1 MARKVF
7 ISFLGTNN
15 YVECSYSND
24 ENYPVRFIQES
35 LIRETCTDWTANDH
49 IYIFCT
55 PDAERLNWVDNGQ
68 PKPLEEIDK
77 IGLESRLNGLNLIVP
92 FEEVPI
98 KEGFSEEDIW
108 AIFDTVY
115 NKLQQNDVIYFD
127 VTHAFRSIPLFSTVL
142 FNYSR
147 FMKET
152 NVASIK
158 YGAFEKLG
166 SAFEVRQKPL
176 KDRGIAPI
184 VDLTNVIRLQQFT
197 DMANSLKTFGRVN
210 KISQMLNEQNG
221 SFNPYLTKM
230 SNAIESF
237 DNHLLANDLNAIKS
251 GKDVIEIKN
260 NIKQVRKSSIPNPI
274 KTVIDELDKE
284 LNGFVKEKSN
294 KNIEA
299 AIKWALK
306 YKMLAQ
312 AYTLGLEY
320 IKQLFADKFAD
331 KNPFNHKAVGKNRK
345 EFQEYFS
352 ALCSISQEDIDANNF
367 KNALLEYNEL
377 TKEFLNMELV
387 KELRLYYSKLGKN
400 RNTINHAKG
409 DVTYHDLANDFEEPY
424 NKCIK
429 LLNS

>member
-15 YVECSYSND
+15 YVECCYSND
-24 ENYPVRFIQES
+24 EHYPVRFIQET
-35 LIRETCTDWTANDH
+35 LIRETCKDWTTNDH

-55 PDAERLNWVDNGQ
+55 TDAETRNWVDNGQ
-68 PKPLEEIDK
+68 DGTTDDIEK
-77 IGLESRLNGLNLIVP
+77 IGLESRLNGLKLSVP
-92 FEEVPI
+92 FEKIWIP
-98 KEGFSEEDIW
+98 EGFLEDDIW

-115 NKLQQNDVIYFD
+115 KNLQKDDEIYFD

-147 FMKET
+147 FMIGT
-152 NVASIK
+152 TVVSIK

-166 SAFEVRQKPL
+166 SAFEVKKKPL
-176 KDRGIAPI
+176 KERGVAPI

-210 KISQMLNEQNG
+210 KISQMLNEQNS

-237 DNHLLANDLNAIKS
+237 DHHLLTNDLNAIKR
-251 GKDVIEIKN
+251 GKDIIEIKN

-274 KTVIDELDKE
+274 KNIIEELDKE
-284 LNGFVKEKSN
+284 LNGFVKENSN
-294 KNIEA
+294 KNIEE
-299 AIKWALK
+299 AIKWAVK

-320 IKQLFADKFAD
+320 IKHLFAEKFAD
-331 KNPFNHKAVGKNRK
+331 NNPFNHKTASKNRK

-367 KNALLEYNEL
+367 KNALLEYKDL
-377 TKEFLNMELV
+377 TIAFLNMDLV

-409 DVTYHDLANDFEEPY
+409 DVTYRDLVNEFEKPY
-424 NKCIK
+424 SKCVE
-429 LLNS
+429 LLK

>member
-15 YVECSYSND
+15 YVECCYSND
-24 ENYPVRFIQES
+24 EHYPVRFIQEA
-35 LIRETCTDWTANDH
+35 LIRETCKDWTANDH

-55 PDAERLNWVDNGQ
+55 TDAEARNWVDNGQ
-68 PKPLEEIDK
+68 NRATEEIEK
-77 IGLESRLNGLNLIVP
+77 IGLDSRLKGLGLMVP
-92 FEEVPI
+92 YEKI
-98 KEGFSEEDIW
+98 MITEGFSEDDIW

-115 NKLQQNDVIYFD
+115 ETLQKDDEIYFD

-152 NVASIK
+152 NVVSIK

-166 SAFEVRQKPL
+166 LAFEVKSKPL
-176 KDRGIAPI
+176 KKRGIAPI

-197 DMANSLKTFGRVN
+197 DMANSLKTYGRVN
-210 KISQMLNEQNG
+210 KISQILNKQND

-274 KTVIDELDKE
+274 KNVIEELDKE
-284 LNGFVKEKSN
+284 LNGFVKENSN
-294 KNIEA
+294 KNIEE
-299 AIKWALK
+299 AIKWAVK

-320 IKQLFADKFAD
+320 IKHLFAEKFAD
-331 KNPFNHKAVGKNRK
+331 KNPFNHKTASKNRK

-352 ALCSISQEDIDANNF
+352 ALCSISQEDVDTNNF
-367 KNALLEYNEL
+367 KNALSEYKDL
-377 TKEFLNMELV
+377 TMTFLNMDLV
-387 KELRLYYSKLGKN
+387 KKLRSYYSKLGKN

-409 DVTYHDLANDFEEPY
+409 DVTYHDLVNEFEEPY
-424 NKCIK
+424 SKCVE
-429 LLNS
+429 LLK